1 MARYSDEVIDRVRD
15 ATDIVSVV
23 SRYVSLKKTG
33 KYYMGLCPFHSEK
46 SGSFAVDQE
55 RQMFYCFG
63 CRESGNA
70 FGFLMKYENYTFPE
84 AVEALAKEAGIELPQ
99 TEMTA
104 AEKQRADERTRL
116 KELQKEACYYF
127 YAVLRSERGKVGMDY
142 FRKRQLTEDTIKKFA
157 LGYAPAS
164 SSGLYQYLKSK
175 GFSDDELG
183 KSALFVF
190 DEKRGVRDRFWN
202 RVMFPIMD
210 ANMNVI
216 GFGGRIL
223 GEKTEK
229 IPKYLNSSETMIFE
243 KKRNLYGF
251 NYARH
256 SKRDSFLLCEGYM
269 DVISLHQAGFDHA
282 VASLGTALTEQ
293 QAMLMFRY
301 KKKIYLT
308 YDSDDAGVKAAL
320 RAIPILKKVGFSV
333 RIVSMEP
340 YKDPDEFIRHLGAEE
355 YEKRIKEAELSFFF
369 EIEQEKKKYEL
380 SDPEQKTKFYTQLAI
395 MLLGFSQELE
405 RENYLKA
412 VVERY
417 QISESGL
424 RQLMHENARK
434 VKTTEEI
441 ILEKEMKKQEK
452 KQLSHDDAIRQAH
465 ALILKWLSE
474 DVSLFEKTKGILS
487 AEDFID
493 EPYHT
498 FAKYLYEQYETTGS
512 IQPSM
517 LTNRFEELKEQ
528 EDIVEIFFTKA
539 TVRTDRE
546 LDKEELEQA
555 FNENLKRLKKYQIDK
570 LSENLSGKQE
580 LLDLIQ
586 KKKALETMYIKL

>member
-1 MARYSDEVIDRVRD
+1 MARYSEELIDRVRD
-15 ATDIVSVV
+15 ATDIVNVI
-23 SRYVSLKKTG
+23 SRYVTLKKTG

-84 AVEALAKEAGIELPQ
+84 SVEALAKEAGIALPQ
-99 TEMTA
+99 TELTA
-104 AEKQRADERTRL
+104 AEKKKADERSRL

-127 YAVLRSERGKVGMDY
+127 YAILRSEKGKVGMDY
-142 FRKRQLTEDTIKKFA
+142 FRKRQLTEETIKRFA
-157 LGYAPAS
+157 LGYAPAAA
-164 SSGLYQYLKSK
+164 SGLYQYLKSK
-175 GFSDDELG
+175 GYTDEELG

-190 DEKRGVRDRFWN
+190 DERNGVRDRFWN

-210 ANMNVI
+210 ANLNVL

-223 GEKTEK
+223 GEKSEK
-229 IPKYLNSSETMIFE
+229 IPKYLNSSETVIFE

-251 NYARH
+251 QYARH

-282 VASLGTALTEQ
+282 VASLGTAFTEQ
-293 QAMLMFRY
+293 QAMLMYRY

-320 RAIPILKKVGFSV
+320 RAIPILKKIGFSV
-333 RIVSMEP
+333 KIVSMQP
-340 YKDPDEFIRHLGAEE
+340 YKDPDEFIKNLGAGE
-355 YEKRIKEAELSFFF
+355 YEKRIREAELSFFF
-369 EIEQEKKKYEL
+369 EVEQEKKKYEL
-380 SDPEQKTKFYTQLAI
+380 SDPEQKTKFDTRLAI

-417 QISESGL
+417 RVSESGL
-424 RQLMHENARK
+424 RQLMHENAKK

-441 ILEKEMKKQEK
+441 IYEKERNKQQR
-452 KQLSHDDAIRQAH
+452 KQLSHEDAIRQAH
-465 ALILKWLSE
+465 ALILKWLVE
-474 DVSLFEKTKGILS
+474 DVTLFEKTKGILR

-498 FAKYLYEQYETTGS
+498 FAKYLYEQYETTGT
-512 IQPSM
+512 IQPAA

-528 EDIVEIFFTKA
+528 EEIVAIFFTKD
-539 TVRTDRE
+539 TVQPDRE
-546 LDKEELEQA
+546 LDREELEQA

-580 LLDLIQ
+580 LLELIQ
-586 KKKALETMYIKL
+586 KKKALETMYIRL

>member
-1 MARYSDEVIDRVRD
+1 MARYSEELIDRVRD
-15 ATDIVSVV
+15 ATDIVRVI
-23 SRYVSLKKTG
+23 SRYVTLKKTG

-63 CRESGNA
+63 CRESGNS

-84 AVEALAKEAGIELPQ
+84 SVEALAKEAGIALPQ
-99 TEMTA
+99 TELTA
-104 AEKQRADERTRL
+104 AEKKRADERSRL

-127 YAVLRSERGKVGMDY
+127 YAILRSEKGKVGMDY
-142 FRKRQLTEDTIKKFA
+142 FRKRQLTEETIKRFA
-157 LGYAPAS
+157 LGYAPAA

-175 GFSDDELG
+175 GYTDEELG

-190 DEKRGVRDRFWN
+190 DERNGVRDRFWN

-210 ANMNVI
+210 ANLNVL

-223 GEKTEK
+223 GEKSEK
-229 IPKYLNSSETMIFE
+229 IPKYLNSSETVIFE

-251 NYARH
+251 QYARH

-269 DVISLHQAGFDHA
+269 DVIALHQAGFDHA
-282 VASLGTALTEQ
+282 VASLGTAFTEQ
-293 QAMLMFRY
+293 QAMLMYRY

-320 RAIPILKKVGFSV
+320 RAIPILKKIGFSV
-333 RIVSMEP
+333 KIVSMQP
-340 YKDPDEFIRHLGAEE
+340 YKDPDEFIKNLGAGE
-355 YEKRIKEAELSFFF
+355 YEKRICEAELSFFF
-369 EIEQEKKKYEL
+369 EVEQEKKKYDL
-380 SDPEQKTKFYTQLAI
+380 SDPEQKTKFDTRLAI

-417 QISESGL
+417 RVSESGL
-424 RQLMHENARK
+424 RQLMHENAKK

-441 ILEKEMKKQEK
+441 IYEKERNKQQR
-452 KQLSHDDAIRQAH
+452 KQLSHEDAIRQAH
-465 ALILKWLSE
+465 ALILKWLVE
-474 DVSLFEKTKGILS
+474 DVALFEKTKGILS
-487 AEDFID
+487 AKDFID

-498 FAKYLYEQYETTGS
+498 FAKYLYEQYETTGT
-512 IQPSM
+512 IQPAA

-528 EDIVEIFFTKA
+528 EEIVAIFFTKD
-539 TVRTDRE
+539 TVQPDRE
-546 LDKEELEQA
+546 LDREELEQA

-580 LLDLIQ
+580 LLELIQ
-586 KKKALETMYIKL
+586 KKKALETMYIRL